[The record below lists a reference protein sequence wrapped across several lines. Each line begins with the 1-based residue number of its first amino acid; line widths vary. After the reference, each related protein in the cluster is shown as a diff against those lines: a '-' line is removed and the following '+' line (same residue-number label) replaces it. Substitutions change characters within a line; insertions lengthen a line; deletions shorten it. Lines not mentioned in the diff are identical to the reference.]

1 MRTERPVFLSLSPGK
16 IHFPVTAI
24 ASITHRLTGAGLFAI
39 IAFLLWMLDLALSS
53 ESGFAEAGRVMSQPM
68 GKLAVLFILA
78 NLSYHLLAGVKH
90 LLMDFHIGVSFEA
103 ASASSWTVFV
113 LTGFIVA
120 AGAVWLW

>member
-16 IHFPVTAI
+16 MQFPVTAI
-24 ASITHRLTGAGLFAI
+24 ASITHRLTGAGLFAA

-53 ESGFAEAGRVMSQPM
+53 EIGFAEAGRVMSQPM
-68 GKLAVLFILA
+68 GKLVVLFILA

-90 LLMDFHIGVSFEA
+90 LLMDFHIGDSFEA

-113 LTGFIVA
+113 LTGLIVT